1 MKVEKVSKEPSALP
15 EPFEWC
21 TIDLSNDDEAA
32 LVYELLT
39 ENYVEDSEGLFR
51 FDYPIDFMR
60 WTLMSPNHN
69 KDLHI
74 GVRVP
79 GKPKLFGFISGTII
93 KT

>member
-1 MKVEKVSKEPSALP
+1 MKVDKISKEPVPLP
-15 EPFEWC
+15 DNFEWC
-21 TIDLSNDDEAA
+21 AIDLSNDADAA

-60 WTLMSPNHN
+60 WTLCSPNHN
-69 KDLHI
+69 KNLHI

-79 GKPKLFGFISGTII
+79 GKSKLMGFVSGTII